1 MNKQNHV
8 IIGVAIGMCVS
19 LLLSILSIL
28 MILSM
33 AKSTHRAQVK
43 ADAVMADVWA
53 RMDSIDRSTASITD
67 RITCT
72 DCEEREETTDDA
84 TTDADV
90 LYDVFSIREVNGQ
103 IGIFTDE
110 GYLIRT
116 LPVDIR
122 TLPTVD
128 REALASGITVNSWR
142 ELIAMIEDFEG

>member
-19 LLLSILSIL
+19 LILSILSIL

-33 AKSTHRAQVK
+33 AKSTHRAQIK
-43 ADAVMADVWA
+43 TDTMMADVWA
-53 RMDSIDRSTASITD
+53 RVDSIDRSTASITD
-67 RITCT
+67 HITCT
-72 DCEEREETTDDA
+72 DREEKEETPDDTA
-84 TTDADV
+84 DADV

-122 TLPTVD
+122 TLPAID